1 MEIQFNVSARDYV
14 HIQHDIANWWIDQA
28 TMTPEEIE
36 DECFGI
42 DQSINLAQMIL
53 RTLKIWSW

>member
-1 MEIQFNVSARDYV
+1 MEIQFNVSAREYRNL
-14 HIQHDIANWWIDQA
+14 QHDIANWWVDQSI
-28 TMTPEEIE
+28 MTPEEIN

-53 RTLKIWSW
+53 RVLKIWGD